1 MIRLSASRS
10 SSISTGE
17 PRRARAPNSVSSSLF
32 FAARFASSMPSV
44 EPA

>member
-10 SSISTGE
+10 SSISAASA
-17 PRRARAPNSVSSSLF
+17 ARGGPNSALPSLF
-32 FAARFASSMPSV
+32 FAARFASSTPSV